1 MNSLF
6 QPTST
11 KGCEASLINAIY
23 DAAMHPHLWPQVL
36 DAIREFCGADQCTV
50 FYYDGV
56 ERQRNYAAAAR
67 LKVQTLDLYLDE
79 FIAPQAAQLNNQ
91 LRCLPEGKVVTDE
104 DIGRLSGKSYA
115 QIVGSKYMQCLW
127 PKLHFQAGTVLFRS
141 ASGSAGL
148 GLQNFENSP
157 QLNATSIER
166 LQRLTPHLIQAIH
179 IRQRINLLEK
189 ANHAFEAV
197 LKHLRLGVVLLDEY
211 EQLTFIN
218 PEAMRAFSKCA
229 DVYYKLHQRLHFSKY
244 TFDQN
249 SGFLAKEKATPKEK
263 QKNHEKR
270 KIEGNEAC
278 VKIEY
283 PQGHL
288 KISFFT
294 IGVAHR
300 EAHGHH
306 GENGVPVKAHYL
318 VLVQDSHRP
327 CDLPIHYL
335 KQAYGITPAEG
346 ELINH
351 MMNGATLI
359 EAAEKRA
366 VTHETAR
373 WQMKNIMQKT
383 QVHSQTQ
390 LSQLMLS
397 LMEG

>member
-6 QPTST
+6 QPDST
-11 KGCEASLINAIY
+11 MGSEASLINAIY

-36 DAIREFCGADQCTV
+36 DAIRVFCSADQCTV

-67 LKVQTLDLYLDE
+67 LKIQTLDLYLDE
-79 FIAPQAAQLNNQ
+79 FIAPQAAQINNQ
-91 LRCLPEGKVVTDE
+91 LRCIPEGNVVTDE
-104 DIGRLSGKSYA
+104 DIYRLSGKRYA
-115 QIVGSKYMQCLW
+115 EIVGAKYMQCLW
-127 PKLHFQAGTVLFRS
+127 PKLHFQAGTVLFRN
-141 ASGSAGL
+141 ANGCAGL
-148 GLQNFENSP
+148 GLQNFEHSTPLTTHNI
-157 QLNATSIER
+157 AC
-166 LQRLTPHLIQAIH
+166 LQRLTPHLIQAIY

-189 ANHAFEAV
+189 ANHVFEAV
-197 LKHLRLGVVLLDEY
+197 LKHLHLGVALLDEY
-211 EQLTFIN
+211 ENLSFIN
-218 PEAMRAFSKCA
+218 TEAMRAFSKCA
-229 DVYYKLHQRLHFSKY
+229 DIHFKLHERLHFSN
-244 TFDQN
+244 TSSNQN
-249 SGFLAKEKATPKEK
+249 DSPLTKEKKRA
-263 QKNHEKR
+263 KR
-270 KIEGNEAC
+270 KIAGDETCIKTDYA
-278 VKIEY
+278 
-283 PQGHL
+283 QGHL

-294 IGVAHR
+294 IGVQHQKTCTHPINN
-300 EAHGHH
+300 EL
-306 GENGVPVKAHYL
+306 PVKAHYL

-327 CDLPIHYL
+327 CTLPIHYL

-351 MMNGATLI
+351 MLNGATLI

-366 VTHETAR
+366 ITHETAR

>member
-1 MNSLF
+1 MNSLDQF
-6 QPTST
+6 APE
-11 KGCEASLINAIY
+11 KGCERKLINAIY
-23 DAAMHPHLWPQVL
+23 DAAMHSHLWPSVL
-36 DAIREFCGADQCTV
+36 EAIREFCGADQCTV
-50 FYYDGV
+50 FYYDGI

-67 LKVQTLDLYLDE
+67 LRVQTLDLYLDE
-79 FIAPQAAQLNNQ
+79 FIAPQAEQINSQ
-91 LRCLPEGKVVTDE
+91 LRCIPEGKVVTDE
-104 DIGRLSGKSYA
+104 DIYHLAGKRYA
-115 QIVGSKYMQCLW
+115 QIVGTKYMQCLW

-141 ASGSAGL
+141 TSGCAGL
-148 GLQNFENSP
+148 GLQNFENSSP
-157 QLNATSIER
+157 LGAASIER
-166 LQRLTPHLIQAIH
+166 LQRLTPHLIQAIY

-211 EQLTFIN
+211 EQVTFIN
-218 PEAMRAFSKCA
+218 PEAMRAFSKCMNIQF
-229 DVYYKLHQRLHFSKY
+229 KLHQRLQFAQHSPN
-244 TFDQN
+244 QN
-249 SGFLAKEKATPKEK
+249 TLFLSKEKYK
-263 QKNHEKR
+263 KNEKR
-270 KIEGNEAC
+270 KIAGDDAC
-278 VKIEY
+278 IKIEY

-288 KISFFT
+288 KISFFI
-294 IGVAHR
+294 IGAPHMSAH
-300 EAHGHH
+300 EHQT
-306 GENGVPVKAHYL
+306 ENGLPVNAHYL

-327 CDLPIHYL
+327 CDLPISYL

-351 MMNGATLI
+351 MMNGATLV

-397 LMEG
+397 LEH

>member
-1 MNSLF
+1 MNSFF
-6 QPTST
+6 QPESI
-11 KGCEASLINAIY
+11 KGCEATLINAIY
-23 DAAMHPHLWPQVL
+23 EAAMHPHLWPQVL
-36 DAIREFCGADQCTV
+36 DAIRQFCGADQCTV
-50 FYYDGV
+50 FYYDGI
-56 ERQRNYAAAAR
+56 ERQRNYASAAR

-79 FIAPQAAQLNNQ
+79 FIAPQAEQINTQ
-91 LRCLPEGKVVTDE
+91 LRYLPEGKVVTDQ
-104 DIGRLSGKSYA
+104 DIFRLSGRSYA
-115 QIVGSKYMQCLW
+115 QIVGAKYMQYLW

-141 ASGSAGL
+141 ASGCAGL
-148 GLQNFENSP
+148 GLQNFADSIP
-157 QLNATSIER
+157 LNTDSIER

-189 ANHAFEAV
+189 ANHAVEAV

-211 EQLTFIN
+211 EQITFIN

-229 DVYYKLHQRLHFSKY
+229 DVHYKLHQPLQFFHYSPDRSNICL
-244 TFDQN
+244 T
-249 SGFLAKEKATPKEK
+249 KEK
-263 QKNHEKR
+263 QKKTEKR
-270 KIEGNEAC
+270 KIAGDDAC
-278 VKIEY
+278 IKIEY

-294 IGVAHR
+294 ISAPHSDTN
-300 EAHGHH
+300 GHQI
-306 GENGVPVKAHYL
+306 ENGLPVKARYL
-318 VLVQDSHRP
+318 VLVQDSRRP
-327 CDLPIHYL
+327 CDLPIRYL
-335 KQAYGITPAEG
+335 KQAYGITPAES

-351 MMNGATLI
+351 MMNGATLV

>member
-1 MNSLF
+1 MNSFL
-6 QPTST
+6 QPDLN

-36 DAIREFCGADQCTV
+36 DGIREFCGADQCTV
-50 FYYDGV
+50 FYYDAI
-56 ERQRNYAAAAR
+56 ERHRNYAAAAR
-67 LKVQTLDLYLDE
+67 LKVQTLDLYLDQ
-79 FIAPQAAQLNNQ
+79 FIAPQAEQINTQ
-91 LRCLPEGKVVTDE
+91 LRCLAEGKVVTDR
-104 DIGRLSGKSYA
+104 DILCLSGKSYA
-115 QIVGSKYMQCLW
+115 QIVGAKYMQCLW

-148 GLQNFENSP
+148 GLQNFSDSSPLSAEN
-157 QLNATSIER
+157 IER
-166 LQRLTPHLIQAIH
+166 LQRLSPHLIQAIR

-229 DVYYKLHQRLHFSKY
+229 DVHYKLHQPL
-244 TFDQN
+244 Q
-249 SGFLAKEKATPKEK
+249 FLQYSPDRNTIFLTKEK
-263 QKNHEKR
+263 QKKNEKR
-270 KIEGNEAC
+270 KISGDNAC
-278 VKIEY
+278 IKIEY

-288 KISFFT
+288 KLSFFT
-294 IGVAHR
+294 IGVPHSNAH
-300 EAHGHH
+300 EHPI
-306 GENGVPVKAHYL
+306 ENSLPVNAHYL

-327 CDLPIHYL
+327 CDLPINYL

-351 MMNGATLI
+351 LLNGATLV

-383 QVHSQTQ
+383 QVHSQAQ

-397 LMEG
+397 LIDG